1 MTIEH
6 DIDASIRALNAARLA
21 VDAHASSGTGAAMLG
36 EIASALGRPG
46 HGPLAYA
53 VADAIRTLGQA
64 PAAPQPE
71 IPRTHFLEGLT

>member
-6 DIDASIRALNAARLA
+6 DIDASIRALNAVRLA
-21 VDAHASSGTGAAMLG
+21 VDAHASSGTGAAMID

-53 VADAIRTLGQA
+53 VADAIRALGQA
-64 PAAPQPE
+64 PAAPAQE
-71 IPRTHFLEGLT
+71 TRRTHF